1 MLARESPSPPTRH
14 DAPQRRRM
22 TSQALVANFR
32 SCIQC
37 REATAVG
44 TVYDLC
50 TYSSTQAIYTE
61 TAIPTAL
68 GTIRVRRVC
77 EATGE

>member
-32 SCIQC
+32 SCIQY

-50 TYSSTQAIYTE
+50 TYSSSYTSNLHRDGQS
-61 TAIPTAL
+61 IPTAL
-68 GTIRVRRVC
+68 GTIR
-77 EATGE
+77 G

>member
-1 MLARESPSPPTRH
+1 MLARELPSPPTRH
-14 DAPQRRRM
+14 DAPQRQRM

-32 SCIQC
+32 SCIQY

-44 TVYDLC
+44 TVYLC

-61 TAIPTAL
+61 AVFL
-68 GTIRVRRVC
+68 RL
-77 EATGE
+77 